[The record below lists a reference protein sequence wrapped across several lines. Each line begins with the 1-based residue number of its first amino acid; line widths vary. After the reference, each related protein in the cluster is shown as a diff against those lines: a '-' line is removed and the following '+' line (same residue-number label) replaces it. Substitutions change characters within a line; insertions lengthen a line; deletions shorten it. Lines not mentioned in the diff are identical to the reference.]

1 MIDTAPPPTL
11 TPLPRRAPSRLGRRQ
26 LWAGLAFVSP
36 WLVGMGV
43 FLLYPVVAS
52 LYYSFCDYSVL
63 ERAYPIGLGN
73 YADLFRD
80 QLFLKALLNT
90 ACYAVFSVPL
100 GLLTALALAL
110 LLNSGVRGLTVY
122 RTIFF
127 LPALVPMVA
136 LAVLWLW
143 IFNGEYGVL
152 NVFLGRFHLPQ
163 PGWLTD
169 PNWSKP
175 ALILL
180 SVWGM
185 GHAMVIFLAGLQ
197 DVPVHLYEAADLDG
211 ASWWHKIRHVTVP
224 MISPVLLFNG
234 IMGIIGTLQ
243 FFAVPYIMAPNGQP
257 ARSAYFYAMYLYD
270 NAFLYLR
277 MGYASAMAWVLFLII
292 LVLTLLSLRL
302 ASRYVHY
309 EAG

>member
-1 MIDTAPPPTL
+1 M
-11 TPLPRRAPSRLGRRQ
+11 RGRREMR
-26 LWAGLAFVSP
+26 AGLAFVSP
-36 WLVGMGV
+36 WLVGMGL
-43 FLLYPVVAS
+43 FMLYPIAAS
-52 LYYSFCDYSVL
+52 LYYSFCEYSVL
-63 ERAYPIGLGN
+63 DRARPIGLAN
-73 YADLFRD
+73 YADLARD
-80 QLFLKALLNT
+80 ALFWRSLLNT
-90 ACYAVFSVPL
+90 LYYAVLAVPL
-100 GLLTALALAL
+100 GLVLALSLAL
-110 LLNSGVRGLTVY
+110 LLNSGVRGLTFY

-127 LPALVPMVA
+127 LPALVPMVG

-152 NVFLGRFHLPQ
+152 NVFLSRLGIPA

-169 PNWSKP
+169 PAWSKP

-180 SVWGM
+180 SLWGV

-211 ASWWHKIRHVTVP
+211 AMWWHKIRHVTLP
-224 MISPVLLFNG
+224 MVSPILLFNG
-234 IMGIIGTLQ
+234 IMGIIGSLQ
-243 FFAVPYIMAPNGQP
+243 FFAIPYIMTPNGQP

-277 MGYASAMAWVLFLII
+277 MGYASAMAWILFIII
-292 LVLTLLSLRL
+292 LTLTLLSLRL
-302 ASRYVHY
+302 AARYVHY

>member
-1 MIDTAPPPTL
+1 MT
-11 TPLPRRAPSRLGRRQ
+11 RLGRRQ
-26 LWAGLAFVSP
+26 LWAGLAFISP
-36 WLVGMGV
+36 WLIGLGV
-43 FLLYPVVAS
+43 FMLYPVVAS

-63 ERAYPIGLGN
+63 ERAHPVGVAN
-73 YADLFRD
+73 YRDLLHD
-80 QLFLKALLNT
+80 QLYLKSLLNT
-90 ACYAVFSVPL
+90 VFYAALSIPL
-100 GLLTALALAL
+100 GLMLALALAL

-127 LPALVPMVA
+127 LPALMPMVA

-152 NVFLGRFHLPQ
+152 NVFLARLGIHA

-169 PNWSKP
+169 PSWSKP
-175 ALILL
+175 ALVLL
-180 SVWGM
+180 SLWGM
-185 GHAMVIFLAGLQ
+185 GQAMVIFLAGLQ

-211 ASWWHKIRHVTVP
+211 ASWWSKLRHVTLP

-234 IMGIIGTLQ
+234 IMGIIGSLQ
-243 FFAVPYIMAPNGQP
+243 FFAVPYIMTPNGQP

-270 NAFLYLR
+270 NAFRYLR
-277 MGYASAMAWVLFLII
+277 MGYASAMAWILFLLI
-292 LVLTLLSLRL
+292 LALTLLSLRL

>member
-1 MIDTAPPPTL
+1 M
-11 TPLPRRAPSRLGRRQ
+11 
-26 LWAGLAFVSP
+26 WAGLAFVSP
-36 WLVGMGV
+36 WAVGLGL
-43 FLLYPVVAS
+43 FLLYPIAAS
-52 LYYSFCDYSVL
+52 LYYSFCDYSIL
-63 ERAYPIGLGN
+63 DRARPLGLAN
-73 YADLFRD
+73 YADLFAD
-80 QLFLKALLNT
+80 KLYLKSLLNT
-90 ACYAVFSVPL
+90 LFYAALSMPL
-100 GLLTALALAL
+100 GLALALTLAL

-152 NVFLGRFHLPQ
+152 NVFLGKVGLRA

-169 PNWSKP
+169 PAWSKP
-175 ALILL
+175 ALVLL
-180 SVWGM
+180 SLWGM
-185 GHAMVIFLAGLQ
+185 GQAMVIFLAGLQ
-197 DVPVHLYEAADLDG
+197 EVPVHLYEAADLDG
-211 ASWWHKIRHVTVP
+211 ASWWSKIRHVTLP

-234 IMGIIGTLQ
+234 IMGIIGSLQ
-243 FFAVPYIMAPNGQP
+243 FFAIPYIMTPNGQP

-277 MGYASAMAWVLFLII
+277 MGYASAMAWILFLLI
-292 LVLTLLSLRL
+292 LALTLLSLRL
-302 ASRYVHY
+302 AARYVHY

>member
-1 MIDTAPPPTL
+1 M
-11 TPLPRRAPSRLGRRQ
+11 
-26 LWAGLAFVSP
+26 WAGLGFVSP
-36 WLVGMGV
+36 WLIGLGLFTV
-43 FLLYPVVAS
+43 FPVVAS

-63 ERAYPIGLGN
+63 DRAHPVGVAN

-80 QLFLKALLNT
+80 ELYLKSLGNTLFYAAL
-90 ACYAVFSVPL
+90 SIPL
-100 GLLTALALAL
+100 GLGLALALAL

-127 LPALVPMVA
+127 LPALMPMVA

-152 NVFLGRFHLPQ
+152 NVFLAKLHVPA

-169 PNWSKP
+169 PKWSKP
-175 ALILL
+175 ALVLL
-180 SVWGM
+180 SLWGT
-185 GHAMVIFLAGLQ
+185 GQAMVIFLAGLQ

-211 ASWWHKIRHVTVP
+211 ATWWSKLRHVTLP

-234 IMGIIGTLQ
+234 IMGIIGSLQ

-270 NAFLYLR
+270 NAFRYLR
-277 MGYASAMAWVLFLII
+277 MGYASAMAWILFIII
-292 LVLTLLSLRL
+292 LALTLLSLRL
-302 ASRYVHY
+302 AARYVHY

>member
-1 MIDTAPPPTL
+1 
-11 TPLPRRAPSRLGRRQ
+11 
-26 LWAGLAFVSP
+26 
-36 WLVGMGV
+36 V
-43 FLLYPVVAS
+43 FPVVAS

-63 ERAYPIGLGN
+63 DRAHPVGVAN

-80 QLFLKALLNT
+80 ELYLKSLGNTLFYAAL
-90 ACYAVFSVPL
+90 SIPL
-100 GLLTALALAL
+100 GLGLALALAL

-127 LPALVPMVA
+127 LPALMPMVA

-152 NVFLGRFHLPQ
+152 NVFLAKLHVPA

-169 PNWSKP
+169 PKWSKP
-175 ALILL
+175 ALVLL
-180 SVWGM
+180 SLWGT
-185 GHAMVIFLAGLQ
+185 GQAMVIFLAGLQ

-211 ASWWHKIRHVTVP
+211 ATWWSKLRHVTLP

-234 IMGIIGTLQ
+234 IMGIIGSLQ

-270 NAFLYLR
+270 NAFRYLR
-277 MGYASAMAWVLFLII
+277 MGYASAMAWILFIII
-292 LVLTLLSLRL
+292 LALTLLSLRL
-302 ASRYVHY
+302 AARYVHY

>member
-1 MIDTAPPPTL
+1 M
-11 TPLPRRAPSRLGRRQ
+11 SRMARRQ
-26 LWAGLAFVSP
+26 MWAGLAFVSP
-36 WLVGMGV
+36 WLVGLGL
-43 FLLYPVVAS
+43 FLLYPIIAS
-52 LYYSFCDYSVL
+52 LYYSFCEYSIL
-63 ERAYPIGLGN
+63 DRARPIGLTN
-73 YADLFRD
+73 YADLLRD
-80 QLFLKALLNT
+80 KLFWRSLLNT
-90 ACYAVFSVPL
+90 LFYAALSVPL
-100 GLLTALALAL
+100 GLILALALAL

-152 NVFLGRFHLPQ
+152 NVFLSKLGIPA

-169 PNWSKP
+169 PTWSKP
-175 ALILL
+175 ALVFLAM
-180 SVWGM
+180 WGM

-211 ASWWHKIRHVTVP
+211 AAWWHKIRHVTLP
-224 MISPVLLFNG
+224 MLSPILLFNG
-234 IMGIIGTLQ
+234 IMGIIGSLQ
-243 FFAVPYIMAPNGQP
+243 FFAVPYIMTPNGQP

-277 MGYASAMAWVLFLII
+277 MGYASAMAWILFLII
-292 LVLTLLSLRL
+292 LTLTLLSLRL
-302 ASRYVHY
+302 AGRYVHY

>member
-1 MIDTAPPPTL
+1 M
-11 TPLPRRAPSRLGRRQ
+11 R
-26 LWAGLAFVSP
+26 AGLAFVSP
-36 WLVGMGV
+36 WLVGMGL
-43 FLLYPVVAS
+43 FMLYPVAAS
-52 LYYSFCDYSVL
+52 LYYSFCEYSVL
-63 ERAYPIGLGN
+63 DRARPIGLAN
-73 YADLFRD
+73 YADLARD
-80 QLFLKALLNT
+80 ALFWRSLLNT
-90 ACYAVFSVPL
+90 LYYAVLAVPL
-100 GLLTALALAL
+100 GLVLALSLAL
-110 LLNSGVRGLTVY
+110 LLNSGVRGLTFY

-127 LPALVPMVA
+127 LPALVPMVG

-152 NVFLGRFHLPQ
+152 NVFLSRLGIPA

-169 PNWSKP
+169 PAWSKP

-180 SVWGM
+180 SLWGV

-211 ASWWHKIRHVTVP
+211 AMWWHKIRHVTLP
-224 MISPVLLFNG
+224 MVSPILLFNG
-234 IMGIIGTLQ
+234 IMGIIGSLQ
-243 FFAVPYIMAPNGQP
+243 FFAIPYIMTPNGQP

-277 MGYASAMAWVLFLII
+277 MGYASAMAWILFIII
-292 LVLTLLSLRL
+292 LTLTLLSLRL
-302 ASRYVHY
+302 AARYVHY

>member
-1 MIDTAPPPTL
+1 MT
-11 TPLPRRAPSRLGRRQ
+11 RFRRRQ
-26 LWAGLAFVSP
+26 MWAGLAFVSP
-36 WLVGMGV
+36 WLVGMGA
-43 FLLYPVVAS
+43 FLLYPIAAS

-63 ERAYPIGLGN
+63 ERAYHIGLAN
-73 YADLFRD
+73 YADLFHDR
-80 QLFLKALLNT
+80 LYLRSLLNT
-90 ACYAVFSVPL
+90 LFYAGLSVPL
-100 GLLTALALAL
+100 GLALALALAL

-152 NVFLGRFHLPQ
+152 NVFLSRLGIPA

-169 PNWSKP
+169 PAWSKP
-175 ALILL
+175 ALVLL
-180 SVWGM
+180 SMWGM

-211 ASWWHKIRHVTVP
+211 AGWWSKIRHVTLP

-234 IMGIIGTLQ
+234 IMGIIGSLQ
-243 FFAVPYIMAPNGQP
+243 FFAIPYIMTPNGQP

-277 MGYASAMAWVLFLII
+277 MGYASAMAWILFLLI
-292 LVLTLLSLRL
+292 LTLTLLSLRL
-302 ASRYVHY
+302 AARYVHY

>member
-1 MIDTAPPPTL
+1 M
-11 TPLPRRAPSRLGRRQ
+11 GRRQ
-26 LWAGLAFVSP
+26 VWAGLAFVSP
-36 WLVGMGV
+36 WLIGLGLFTV
-43 FLLYPVVAS
+43 FPVVAS

-63 ERAYPIGLGN
+63 EQAHPVGFAN

-80 QLFLKALLNT
+80 ELYLKSLGNTLFYAAL
-90 ACYAVFSVPL
+90 SIPL
-100 GLLTALALAL
+100 GLVLALALAL

-127 LPALVPMVA
+127 LPALMPMVA

-152 NVFLGRFHLPQ
+152 NVFLARLHVPA

-175 ALILL
+175 ALVLL
-180 SVWGM
+180 SLWGT
-185 GHAMVIFLAGLQ
+185 GQAMVIFLAGLQ

-211 ASWWHKIRHVTVP
+211 ATWWSKLRHVTLP

-234 IMGIIGTLQ
+234 IMGIIGSLQ

-257 ARSAYFYAMYLYD
+257 ARSSYFYAMYLYD
-270 NAFLYLR
+270 NAFRYLR
-277 MGYASAMAWVLFLII
+277 MGYASAMAWILFIII

-302 ASRYVHY
+302 AARYVHY

>member
-1 MIDTAPPPTL
+1 VQAR
-11 TPLPRRAPSRLGRRQ
+11 PRRRGGLERRQ
-26 LWAGLAFVSP
+26 MWAGLGFVSP
-36 WLVGMGV
+36 WLIGLGLFTV
-43 FLLYPVVAS
+43 FPVVAS

-63 ERAYPIGLGN
+63 DRAHPVGVAN

-80 QLFLKALLNT
+80 ELYLKSLGNTLFYAAL
-90 ACYAVFSVPL
+90 SIPL
-100 GLLTALALAL
+100 GLGLALALAL

-127 LPALVPMVA
+127 LPALMPMVA

-152 NVFLGRFHLPQ
+152 NVFLAKLHVPA

-169 PNWSKP
+169 PKWSKP
-175 ALILL
+175 ALVLL
-180 SVWGM
+180 SLWGT
-185 GHAMVIFLAGLQ
+185 GQAMVIFLAGLQ

-211 ASWWHKIRHVTVP
+211 ATWWSKLRHVTLP

-234 IMGIIGTLQ
+234 IMGIIGSLQ

-270 NAFLYLR
+270 NAFRYLR
-277 MGYASAMAWVLFLII
+277 MGYASAMAWILFIII

-302 ASRYVHY
+302 AARYVHY